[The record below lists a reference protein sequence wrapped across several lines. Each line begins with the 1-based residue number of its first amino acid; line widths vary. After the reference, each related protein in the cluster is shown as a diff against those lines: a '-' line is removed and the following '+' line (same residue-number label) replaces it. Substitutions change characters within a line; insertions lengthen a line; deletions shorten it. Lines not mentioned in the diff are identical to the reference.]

1 MTICVFGAVE
11 TEQNS
16 SAILCYSKKNSYD
29 LQLMQGQENL
39 ELDAQDQ

>member
-16 SAILCYSKKNSYD
+16 SAILCYSKKNGYN
-29 LQLMQGQENL
+29 LLLMQGQENL
-39 ELDAQDQ
+39 ELNTQDQ